1 MSASRTAQHFV
12 ALAVLA
18 ASASGC
24 ASTQLAAV
32 WRDPVGS
39 PTRFNKT
46 IVAFVTPDES
56 LRRTV
61 EDKMSA
67 NFPNAT
73 PSYRVAPT
81 AGATDSAAIRQRFAD
96 MGYDGAVIMRVVDV
110 SYTLPYASG
119 AYWYRT
125 PYGFG
130 NYWGSAWNYA
140 YDPGYYGENKI
151 VSIETQVYALGG
163 DKLIWAARSETT
175 NPKSAGKL
183 TDSVIKHVTKA
194 LRKDGMVFAGL
205 TRLLDKWSTAT
216 ADE

>member
-1 MSASRTAQHFV
+1 MSASRTAQHFI
-12 ALAVLA
+12 ALTVLA
-18 ASASGC
+18 ASVSSC

-32 WRDPVGS
+32 WSEPGGS
-39 PTRFNKT
+39 PSHFNKT
-46 IVAFVTPDES
+46 VVAFVSPDES
-56 LRRTV
+56 LRRIV
-61 EDKMSA
+61 EDKMAA

-73 PSYRVAPT
+73 QSYRIAPN
-81 AGATDSAAIRQRFAD
+81 AGATDSTAIRQRFAD
-96 MGYDGAVIMRVVDV
+96 LGYDGAVIMRVVDV
-110 SYTLPYASG
+110 AYTLPYNTG

-151 VSIETQVYALGG
+151 VSIETQVYALSA

-205 TRLLDKWSTAT
+205 ARLIDQWANA